1 MTVDKLIIFTNVL
14 PLLSLT
20 IQSFDH
26 IWKYC
31 DMSILQTKI
40 FFIDLSKIFVLVNKF
55 HIVVSSAA
63 AASMLVIYVKW
74 VAQKQDFMIV
84 CVTFKY
90 LNTIHYIPLV
100 NGFLFKVFPKQFI

>member
-1 MTVDKLIIFTNVL
+1 
-14 PLLSLT
+14 
-20 IQSFDH
+20 
-26 IWKYC
+26 
-31 DMSILQTKI
+31 MSILQTKI
-40 FFIDLSKIFVLVNKF
+40 FFINLSEIFGLVNKF
-55 HIVVSSAA
+55 YIVVSSAAAA

-90 LNTIHYIPLV
+90 LNTMHYIPLV

>member
-1 MTVDKLIIFTNVL
+1 
-14 PLLSLT
+14 
-20 IQSFDH
+20 
-26 IWKYC
+26 
-31 DMSILQTKI
+31 MSTGEIKI
-40 FFIDLSKIFVLVNKF
+40 FFINLSEIFVLVNKF

-63 AASMLVIYVKW
+63 ASMVVIYVKW

-90 LNTIHYIPLV
+90 LNTMHYIPLV

>member
-1 MTVDKLIIFTNVL
+1 MSTVEI
-14 PLLSLT
+14 
-20 IQSFDH
+20 
-26 IWKYC
+26 
-31 DMSILQTKI
+31 KI
-40 FFIDLSKIFVLVNKF
+40 FFINLSEIFVLVNKF

-63 AASMLVIYVKW
+63 SMVVIYVKW